1 MTLDLKI
8 STMPNG
14 MVWIGYSRGGYTEG
28 INLVQGA
35 LTDVEV
41 LEFATEYYERYE
53 SDYFAWFEAKHTNLR
68 KP

>member
-1 MTLDLKI
+1 
-8 STMPNG
+8 

-35 LTDVEV
+35 LSDVEV
-41 LEFATEYYERYE
+41 LEFVTEYYERYE

-68 KP
+68 